1 MQAAIDIKKA
11 LELQRRGALM
21 VDVRSPTEYA
31 ETTIPGAINVPI
43 FDNAERAEIGT
54 IYSKIGQREAR
65 RRAIELVSPKIPQI
79 LKEIDDAR
87 EPGSPPAI
95 IFCWRGG
102 ARSLAITSFLDLA
115 GIPALQLSGGHK
127 AFRRHINNFFAE
139 TDFAKMLVVRGPTGV
154 GKTQL
159 LRRLIDENFPVVDL
173 EGLANH
179 RGSAF
184 GALGLG
190 NQPSQKMF
198 EATLWQRLG
207 QLHSN
212 EYLLTEGE
220 SKHIGR
226 LVIPERL
233 HQAMLAGSSIW
244 VEAPLEY
251 RIQVIL
257 QDYPARDS
265 MAEAFKPAI
274 SALKERLGKQ
284 VVAELLSLLGQRDW
298 PELIRRLLVDYYD
311 PLYLH
316 TRPDHPVCVSITS
329 LEDGVKKLKQA
340 VSQLLPVR
348 YKKPYR
354 REL

>member
-1 MQAAIDIKKA
+1 MQAAIDVKKA
-11 LELQRRGALM
+11 LELQQRGALL
-21 VDVRSPTEYA
+21 VDVRSPAEYA

-43 FDNAERAEIGT
+43 FDNAERAEVGT
-54 IYSKIGQREAR
+54 IYSQIGQREAR
-65 RRAIELVSPKIPQI
+65 RRAIELAAPKIPQI

-87 EPGSPPAI
+87 APDSPPAI

-115 GIPALQLSGGHK
+115 GIPALQLAGGHK
-127 AFRRHINNFFAE
+127 AFRRYINEYFAG
-139 TDFAKMLVVRGPTGV
+139 TDFAKLLVVRGPTGV

-159 LRRLIDENFPVVDL
+159 LRRMMQTNFPVVDL
-173 EGLANH
+173 EDLANH

-190 NQPSQKMF
+190 DQPTQKMF
-198 EATLWQRLG
+198 EARLWQRLE
-207 QLHSN
+207 QLRHH

-233 HQAMLAGSSIW
+233 HQAMLAGASIW

-284 VVAELLSLLGQRDW
+284 VVCELLGLLEQRDW

-311 PLYLH
+311 PLYMH
-316 TRPDHPVCVSITS
+316 TRPENPVCVNITG
-329 LEDGVKKLKQA
+329 LEDGINKLEQA
-340 VSQLLPVR
+340 VSRLLTDNPE
-348 YKKPYR
+348 PAAADQI
-354 REL
+354 

>member
-21 VDVRSPTEYA
+21 VDVRSPAEYV

-87 EPGSPPAI
+87 DPGSPPAI

-127 AFRRHINNFFAE
+127 AFRRHINKFFAE
-139 TDFAKMLVVRGPTGV
+139 TDFARMLIVRGPTGV

-159 LRRLIDENFPVVDL
+159 LRRLIDEKFPVVDL

-198 EATLWQRLG
+198 EAALWQRLG

-233 HQAMLAGSSIW
+233 HQAMLAGISIW
-244 VEAPLEY
+244 VDAPLEY

-274 SALKERLGKQ
+274 SSLKERLGKQ

-340 VSQLLPVR
+340 VSQLLPENL
-348 YKKPYR
+348 KPAAAGQI
-354 REL
+354 